1 MGVKERRAREKEQLR
16 RRILSAARELFVTEG
31 YESVSMRKIADMIEY
46 SPTTIYLYYKDKA
59 DLLDSVCKETLLNL
73 LNSLDL
79 LRKDKSDPV
88 ETLRKSGKAYVEF
101 GLKYPQ
107 DYKLTFVVRPQF
119 QKGLGL
125 QEGSV
130 GEKVFNYLRT
140 MVSECIRQ
148 KKFRQVDVET
158 TGQVLWSA
166 VHGVTLLLIDFP
178 DFPWDGERQIDR
190 HGDSHDDRGFEA
202 INFRLFGEGRYIFL
216 PVY

>member
-73 LNSLDL
+73 MNTLDL
-79 LRKDKSDPV
+79 LRRDTSDPV

-107 DYKLTFVVRPQF
+107 DYKLTFVIRPQF

-140 MVSECIRQ
+140 IVSECIRQ
-148 KKFRQVDVET
+148 KKFRKVDVET

-178 DFPWDGERQIDR
+178 DFPWTEKDKLIDMVI
-190 HGDSHDDRGFEA
+190 HTM
-202 INFRLFGEGRYIFL
+202 IEGL
-216 PVY
+216 KP

>member
-16 RRILSAARELFVTEG
+16 HRILSAARELFVTEG

-59 DLLDSVCKETLLNL
+59 DLLDSVCKETLLHL
-73 LNSLDL
+73 LNTLDL

-107 DYKLTFVVRPQF
+107 DYKLTFVVGPQF

-130 GEKVFNYLRT
+130 GERVFSYLRT
-140 MVSECIRQ
+140 IVSECIRQ

-178 DFPWDGERQIDR
+178 DFPWTEKEKLIDMVI
-190 HGDSHDDRGFEA
+190 HTM
-202 INFRLFGEGRYIFL
+202 IEGL
-216 PVY
+216 KP

>member
-1 MGVKERRAREKEQLR
+1 MGTKERRAREKEQLR
-16 RRILSAARELFVTEG
+16 RQILSAARELFVNEG
-31 YESVSMRKIADMIEY
+31 YENVSMRKIANKIEY
-46 SPTTIYLYYKDKA
+46 SPTMIYLYFKDKA

-73 LNSLDL
+73 LNTLEHL
-79 LRKDKSDPV
+79 NRDKSNPI

-130 GEKVFNYLRT
+130 GERVFDYLCA

-148 KKFRQVDVET
+148 KTFRQVDVAT

-178 DFPWDGERQIDR
+178 DFPWTEKDKLIDTV
-190 HGDSHDDRGFEA
+190 
-202 INFRLFGEGRYIFL
+202 IQTMIEGL
-216 PVY
+216 KA

>member
-16 RRILSAARELFVTEG
+16 RHILSAARELFVTEG
-31 YESVSMRKIADMIEY
+31 YESVSMRKIADMIDY
-46 SPTTIYLYYKDKA
+46 SPTTIYIYYKDKA
-59 DLLDSVCKETLLNL
+59 DLLDSVCKETLLDL
-73 LNSLDL
+73 LNTLDL

-88 ETLRKSGKAYVEF
+88 ETLRRSGRAYVEF

-178 DFPWDGERQIDR
+178 DFPWTEKDKL
-190 HGDSHDDRGFEA
+190 
-202 INFRLFGEGRYIFL
+202 INTVIHTMIEGL
-216 PVY
+216 KP

>member
-46 SPTTIYLYYKDKA
+46 SPTTIYLYYEDKA

-73 LNSLDL
+73 LNTLDL

-148 KKFRQVDVET
+148 KAFRQVDVET

-178 DFPWDGERQIDR
+178 DFPWTEKDKLIDMVI
-190 HGDSHDDRGFEA
+190 HTM
-202 INFRLFGEGRYIFL
+202 IEGL
-216 PVY
+216 KP

>member
-1 MGVKERRAREKEQLR
+1 MGVKERRAREKELLR
-16 RRILSAARELFVTEG
+16 QQILSAARELFVDEG
-31 YESVSMRKIADMIEY
+31 YENVSMRKIANKIEY
-46 SPTTIYLYYKDKA
+46 SPTTIYLHFKDKA
-59 DLLDSVCKETLLNL
+59 DLLDSVCQETLLNL
-73 LNSLDL
+73 LNTLEELKRDM
-79 LRKDKSDPV
+79 SDPI

-107 DYKLTFVVRPQF
+107 DYKLTFVIRPQF

-148 KKFRQVDVET
+148 KMFRQMDVET
-158 TGQVLWSA
+158 TGQVLWAA

-178 DFPWDGERQIDR
+178 DFPWTEKDEL
-190 HGDSHDDRGFEA
+190 
-202 INFRLFGEGRYIFL
+202 INTVINITIEGL
-216 PVY
+216 KA

>member
-16 RRILSAARELFVTEG
+16 HQILSAARELFVNEG
-31 YESVSMRKIADMIEY
+31 YENVSMRKIADKIEY
-46 SPTTIYLYYKDKA
+46 SPTTIYLYFKDKA

-73 LNSLDL
+73 LNTLEL
-79 LRKDKSDPV
+79 LKRDKSDPV
-88 ETLRKSGKAYVEF
+88 EVLRKSGKAYVEF

-130 GEKVFNYLRT
+130 GERVFDYLRA
-140 MVSECIRQ
+140 MVSECIQQER
-148 KKFRQVDVET
+148 FRQVDVEI
-158 TGQVLWSA
+158 TGQALWSA

-178 DFPWDGERQIDR
+178 DFPWTDKDKLIDTV
-190 HGDSHDDRGFEA
+190 
-202 INFRLFGEGRYIFL
+202 IQTMIEGL
-216 PVY
+216 KA

>member
-1 MGVKERRAREKEQLR
+1 MGVKERRAREKELLR
-16 RRILSAARELFVTEG
+16 QQILSAARELFVDEG
-31 YESVSMRKIADMIEY
+31 YENVSMRKIANKIEY
-46 SPTTIYLYYKDKA
+46 SPTTIYLHFKDKA
-59 DLLDSVCKETLLNL
+59 DLLDSVCQETLLNL
-73 LNSLDL
+73 LNTLEELKRDM
-79 LRKDKSDPV
+79 SDPI

-107 DYKLTFVVRPQF
+107 DYKLTFVIRPQF

-148 KKFRQVDVET
+148 KMFRQMDVET
-158 TGQVLWSA
+158 TGQVLWAA

-178 DFPWDGERQIDR
+178 DFPWTEKN
-190 HGDSHDDRGFEA
+190 EL
-202 INFRLFGEGRYIFL
+202 INTVINITIKGLKA
-216 PVY
+216 

>member
-31 YESVSMRKIADMIEY
+31 YESVSMRKVADIIEY

-73 LNSLDL
+73 LNTLDL

-88 ETLRKSGKAYVEF
+88 ETLRRSGKAYVEF

-178 DFPWDGERQIDR
+178 DFPWTEKDKLIDMVI
-190 HGDSHDDRGFEA
+190 HTM
-202 INFRLFGEGRYIFL
+202 IEGL
-216 PVY
+216 KP

>member
-1 MGVKERRAREKEQLR
+1 MGVKERKAREKEQLR
-16 RRILSAARELFVTEG
+16 QQILFAARELFVNEG
-31 YESVSMRKIADMIEY
+31 YENVSMRKIANKIEY
-46 SPTTIYLYYKDKA
+46 SPTTIYLHFKDKA
-59 DLLDSVCKETLLNL
+59 DLLDSVCQETLLSL
-73 LNSLDL
+73 LNTLEELKRDM
-79 LRKDKSDPV
+79 SDPI

-107 DYKLTFVVRPQF
+107 DYKLTFVIRPQF

-130 GEKVFNYLRT
+130 GEKVFDYLRT

-148 KKFRQVDVET
+148 KMFRQMDVET

-178 DFPWDGERQIDR
+178 DFPWTEKDEL
-190 HGDSHDDRGFEA
+190 
-202 INFRLFGEGRYIFL
+202 INTVINITIKGLKA
-216 PVY
+216 